1 MKCRILSLAAISA
14 FSLVSFTSYA
24 ADQATS
30 TTTTVTTETAAAKPA
45 ETQNAAPVQSSALP
59 TETDRISYAIGAD
72 IGHNFKRE
80 GVTLSPEMMAKGV
93 KDATT
98 GEKMLMDAKEIQTT
112 LVSFQ
117 KDLIAKHQAKM
128 QQASEKNK
136 TEGEAFLAENKTKPG
151 VETLP
156 DGLQYKI
163 IKAGSGESPTAKD
176 AVTVN
181 YEGTLIDGQV
191 FDSSYKR
198 GKPISFQ
205 VSEVIP
211 GWTEAL
217 QKMKPGA
224 EWMIYVPSSLGYGER
239 GAGPIGP
246 NQTLIFKIELIS
258 VQPAT
263 GATATATET
272 KPVTTETK
280 TETKVTTSSSEDKK

>member
-1 MKCRILSLAAISA
+1 MKSRILSLAVISA
-14 FSLVSFTSYA
+14 VSLVSFSSYA
-24 ADQATS
+24 EEAKSAEAT
-30 TTTTVTTETAAAKPA
+30 TATAAVKVTEQAPA
-45 ETQNAAPVQSSALP
+45 AQASSALP
-59 TETDRISYAIGAD
+59 TESDRISYAIGAD

-80 GVTLSPEMMAKGV
+80 GVMLSPDMMAKGV

-98 GEKMLMDAKEIQTT
+98 GEKMLMDPKEIQAT
-112 LVSFQ
+112 LVNFQ

-128 QQASEKNK
+128 QQAGEKNK
-136 TEGEAFLAENKTKPG
+136 TEGEAFLAANKTKPG

-176 AVTVN
+176 SVTVN

-211 GWTEAL
+211 GWTETL

-224 EWMIYVPSSLGYGER
+224 EWMIYVPPSLGYGER

-258 VQPAT
+258 VQSPTSAV
-263 GATATATET
+263 AEAT
-272 KPVTTETK
+272 KPAMIETK
-280 TETKVTTSSSEDKK
+280 TETKTTSSSSEVKK

>member
-1 MKCRILSLAAISA
+1 MKSRILSLAVISA
-14 FSLVSFTSYA
+14 VSLISFSTYA
-24 ADQATS
+24 AEQVVS
-30 TTTTVTTETAAAKPA
+30 TTTTTETKAAKSEA
-45 ETQNAAPVQSSALP
+45 QLQTVAQSALP
-59 TETDRISYAIGAD
+59 TESDRISYAIGAD
-72 IGHNFKRE
+72 IGHNFKHE

-98 GEKMLMDAKEIQTT
+98 GEKMLMDPKEIQTT

-128 QQASEKNK
+128 QQIGEKNK
-136 TEGEAFLAENKTKPG
+136 TEGEAFLAMNKDKPG
-151 VETLP
+151 VVTLP

-163 IKAGSGESPTAKD
+163 IKEGSGAPPTAKD

-181 YEGTLIDGQV
+181 YEGTLIDGHV
-191 FDSSYKR
+191 FDSSYAR
-198 GKPISFQ
+198 GKPITFQ

-258 VQPAT
+258 AQSDMKV
-263 GATATATET
+263 
-272 KPVTTETK
+272 K
-280 TETKVTTSSSEDKK
+280 TVATTSSEAKK

>member
-1 MKCRILSLAAISA
+1 MKLRILSMAVLSA
-14 FSLVSFTSYA
+14 VSLVSFSSYA
-24 ADQATS
+24 AEQAASATT
-30 TTTTVTTETAAAKPA
+30 TTTTVAPAAKS
-45 ETQNAAPVQSSALP
+45 EVQAQAALP

-72 IGHNFKRE
+72 LGHNFKRE

-98 GEKMLMDAKEIQTT
+98 GEKMLMDPKEIQTT
-112 LVSFQ
+112 LVNFQ
-117 KDLIAKHQAKM
+117 KDLIAKHQEKM
-128 QQASEKNK
+128 KQAGEKNK
-136 TEGEAFLAENKTKPG
+136 TEGEAFLALNKSKPG

-163 IKAGSGESPTAKD
+163 IKPGTGESPTGKD
-176 AVTVN
+176 TVTVN
-181 YEGTLIDGQV
+181 YEGSLIDGQV

-198 GKPISFQ
+198 GKPISFK

-211 GWTEAL
+211 GWTEVL

-224 EWMIYVPSSLGYGER
+224 EWMVYIPSSLAYGER

-258 VQPAT
+258 VQSAAKPA
-263 GATATATET
+263 
-272 KPVTTETK
+272 VTETK
-280 TETKVTTSSSEDKK
+280 TETKTEVKAAVASNEAKK